1 MEDSILKFIAV
12 DGIDPDI
19 EAHFRFISS
28 VENAAGKHTHDF
40 FEIFLI
46 LKGSVIH
53 CVNGKKQLLKENSLV
68 FIRDEDI
75 HYYEQ
80 TEKSD
85 CQFINLSFYK
95 TVIDS
100 LFEYLG
106 EGFSKDILLNPE
118 MPPVVVLSKPEKQYI
133 QNRLESLNLIPN
145 SRKSLVKAE
154 VRALLAELFSRYIMD
169 MQAVYANNHPEWLN
183 RLCSVMKEKDNFVEG
198 IPALLRI
205 SGKTHS
211 YICKMF
217 KQYLSLSPV
226 EYING
231 LRLSY
236 AENLLLNTDM
246 DIIDIC
252 LEVGFENMS
261 YFYELFKKHFKTT
274 PHKFRKENNKNMF
287 CPRVVG

>member
-1 MEDSILKFIAV
+1 MDVLKFRAV
-12 DGIDPDI
+12 EGIDPEI

-28 VENAAGKHTHDF
+28 VKNTAVKHTHDF

-46 LKGSVIH
+46 LKGSVVH
-53 CVNGKKQLLKENSLV
+53 CVNGKKQLLEENSLV
-68 FIRDEDI
+68 FIREKDV

-95 TVIDS
+95 TIIDA
-100 LFEYLG
+100 LFDYLG
-106 EGFSKDILLNPE
+106 EGFSKDILLEPE
-118 MPPVVVLSKPEKQYI
+118 LPPVVVLAKPEKQYI

-145 SRKSLVKAE
+145 SKKSLIKAE
-154 VRALLAELFSRYIMD
+154 VRALLVELFSRYIME
-169 MQAVYANNHPEWLN
+169 MQVVYANNHPDWLN

-211 YICKMF
+211 YLCKIF
-217 KQYLSLSPV
+217 KQYLNISPV
-226 EYING
+226 DFINR

-246 DIIDIC
+246 DILDIC
-252 LEVGFENMS
+252 LEVGLENMS
-261 YFYELFKKHFKTT
+261 YFYELFKKHFNTT
-274 PHKFRKENNKNMF
+274 PHKFRKENNRNLF
-287 CPRVVG
+287 CPWVVG